1 MCSHL
6 GTRAAH
12 CEIDCKFSRLG
23 TDLLRPAP
31 GELESAGGSPG
42 LMFTPEVDDTDMRL
56 LRRLPVLLLRPVR
69 LLERE
74 RPMCVYESGEREE
87 MEEVEEVEEAQSR
100 LQKKLDLYR
109 CRREETKTCIAS

>member
-1 MCSHL
+1 MRGHL

-42 LMFTPEVDDTDMRL
+42 LMLTPDMDDVDVRL
-56 LRRLPVLLLRPVR
+56 PRRLPLRLLLSPVR

-74 RPMCVYESGEREE
+74 RPMC
-87 MEEVEEVEEAQSR
+87 A
-100 LQKKLDLYR
+100 
-109 CRREETKTCIAS
+109 